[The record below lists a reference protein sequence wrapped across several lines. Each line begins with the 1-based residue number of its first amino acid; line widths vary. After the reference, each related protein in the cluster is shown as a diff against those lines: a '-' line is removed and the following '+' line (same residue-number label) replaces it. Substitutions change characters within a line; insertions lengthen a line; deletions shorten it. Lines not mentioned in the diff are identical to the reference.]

1 MIPFVL
7 GVAIVGIIGALIYAF
22 RPRTT
27 GRVTSTISA
36 QIDPFTLQEPWR
48 RFVQSAQSSRRRID
62 DVVAKRPGGPTRD
75 RLTDTVHSVDD
86 IVARIWE
93 AAQEGHA
100 LSGASRL
107 ANLPSLETQ
116 LSQTESDLADAVED
130 RKAPIEASLTS
141 LRSSVDAAKRIA
153 AERDAAIDRLRE
165 MNARLDELVVR
176 GIEIS
181 AANVSPTDADSLRAD
196 LDAMVVDLEGL
207 RQGLE
212 ETKRL
217 AIA

>member
-1 MIPFVL
+1 
-7 GVAIVGIIGALIYAF
+7 
-22 RPRTT
+22 
-27 GRVTSTISA
+27 
-36 QIDPFTLQEPWR
+36 
-48 RFVQSAQSSRRRID
+48 
-62 DVVAKRPGGPTRD
+62 
-75 RLTDTVHSVDD
+75 
-86 IVARIWE
+86 VARIWE

-116 LSQTESDLADAVED
+116 LSKTESDLADAVED